1 LFVIDGQGNST
12 GIGFVTETGNLKCKM
27 TDIQIQMPAMLSR
40 SSLKNNNNS
49 NGNTGHDDD
58 AGRLT
63 SQDDLVE
70 PTSSSSARDSAGGWY
85 ETMRPRISLLQKAGA
100 ELMSTFILVFAG
112 CGAIM
117 VDAHRGGVV
126 THVGISLT
134 FGLVVA
140 AMIYTVGHVSG
151 AHMNPAV
158 TIAFALTKHFPW
170 CQVPVYVAAQCAGG
184 IAASFVLGLILH
196 PAAFEGAT
204 LPSGSDA
211 QSLVLEIIITFVLM
225 FVISAV
231 ATDTR
236 AVRTFFRNT
245 NPSHPFKIGFI
256 HSFIHSFIPSN

>member
-1 LFVIDGQGNST
+1 
-12 GIGFVTETGNLKCKM
+12 M

-40 SSLKNNNNS
+40 SSLKNNNT
-49 NGNTGHDDD
+49 NGNGNIGHDD
-58 AGRLT
+58 AGRST
-63 SQDDLVE
+63 SQDDLIE
-70 PTSSSSARDSAGGWY
+70 PASSSSARYSVGGWY
-85 ETMRPRISLLQKAGA
+85 ENLRPRISLLQKAGA

-126 THVGISLT
+126 THVGVSLT
-134 FGLVVA
+134 FGLVIA
-140 AMIYTVGHVSG
+140 AMIYTVGHISG

-170 CQVPVYVAAQCAGG
+170 RQVPVYVAAQCAGG

-204 LPSGSDA
+204 LPSGSDV
-211 QSLVLEIIITFVLM
+211 QSLVLEMIITFILM

-236 AVRTFFRNT
+236 AVRVFFPRLPFYHYVRSFGTFSGILRQLEIYE
-245 NPSHPFKIGFI
+245 HG
-256 HSFIHSFIPSN
+256 

>member
-1 LFVIDGQGNST
+1 
-12 GIGFVTETGNLKCKM
+12 M

-40 SSLKNNNNS
+40 SSLKNNNNGNNDG
-49 NGNTGHDDD
+49 NGNTGHDD
-58 AGRLT
+58 AGRAT
-63 SQDDLVE
+63 PHDDDDLVE
-70 PTSSSSARDSAGGWY
+70 PTSSCSARDAAGGWY
-85 ETMRPRISLLQKAGA
+85 ETLRPRISLLQKAGA

-140 AMIYTVGHVSG
+140 AMIYTVGHISG

-236 AVRTFFRNT
+236 SVRRFFLPNIYIPT
-245 NPSHPFKIGFI
+245 PSHAFI
-256 HSFIHSFIPSN
+256 HNWLH